1 MSQTTRDNIK
11 GGASTHPADD
21 ADYRLREAEARLERR
36 MAGFEAQRGRTN
48 LMMLLSGAAL
58 FVTLGTLVFVLLALP
73 GEGSMRVGSVST
85 QELLLRDVDGITRGR
100 LGMDP
105 EGRARFTLADRD
117 GRERIGLTVLA
128 DGSPGVTINDPDG
141 RPRAVLAYL
150 PDGTTNLV
158 LADAQGVS
166 RAVFGLDPDGSTQA
180 LFSDRGGTIRTLV
193 GVDPEGVPAVSVFE
207 DDGGKED

>member
-1 MSQTTRDNIK
+1 MNQTTNTM
-11 GGASTHPADD
+11 GAGSSANPDHDT
-21 ADYRLREAEARLERR
+21 DYRLREAEARLDRR
-36 MAGFEAQRGRTN
+36 IAAVESQRARTN
-48 LMMLLSGAAL
+48 LLALLSGAAL
-58 FVTLGTLVFVLLALP
+58 VVTVAVLAFVLWTVP
-73 GEGSMRVGSVST
+73 GKESWTVDSVAT

-105 EGRARFTLADRD
+105 EGRSRLTLADRD

-207 DDGGKED
+207 DDGGEED